1 MKLGELLQVL
11 DEKELCGDEQ
21 QEITSI
27 VSHSGS
33 AGANS
38 LFVAVPGLRA
48 DGHDFLEGVYQAGT
62 RAFVTQ
68 KPFSRPDAATI
79 RVPDSRRA
87 LSLLAAQFYGH
98 PSRQARLIG
107 ITGTN
112 GKTTTTYLIESIL
125 RQAGFMVGVLGTV
138 EYRCGSLKRPAVQT
152 TLEPMELQKIMRDM
166 VDGGAQY
173 MVMEVSS
180 QGLDQRRV
188 DGCQFDAGVFTNLTP
203 EHLDYHETLEN
214 YFQSKERF
222 FTRVLAGSQKQTV
235 RAVINRDDPRGRTL
249 LGTIAVPLLSFG
261 LSAGDI
267 RAASFALSPE
277 GIRADIHTPG
287 SMLPIES
294 PLLGMFNLSNILAAA
309 ATAVA
314 LDIAPDALRAGIE
327 AVHTIPGR
335 MERIENARG
344 MLIVVDYAHTGDAL
358 ENALKTLQDIA
369 PQNIITVF
377 GCGGDRDREKRPVM
391 GSIAARCSDMVIIT
405 SDNPRSEE
413 PEKIIQ
419 EIEAGVL
426 AAGMKK
432 ASAGLYYGAEQKK
445 VYAVCP
451 DRAQAIARAV
461 SLAQPGDI
469 ILIAG
474 KGHETFQQIGD
485 KKFPFD
491 DRDVTRRCLE
501 QCLNAVPGS

>member
-1 MKLGELLQVL
+1 MKLGELLQAL
-11 DEKELCGDEQ
+11 DEKEFSGDEQ
-21 QEITSI
+21 QDITSI

-33 AGANS
+33 AGAGC
-38 LFVAVPGLRA
+38 LFVAVPGLRV
-48 DGHDFLEGVYQAGT
+48 DGHDFLERVYQAGT

-68 KPFSRPDAATI
+68 KPFSLPDAAII

-98 PSRQARLIG
+98 PSRHTALIG

-112 GKTTTTYLIESIL
+112 GKTTTAYLIEAIL
-125 RQAGFMVGVLGTV
+125 QHAGFAVGVLGTI
-138 EYRCGSLKRPAVQT
+138 EYRCGALKLPAVQT
-152 TLEPMELQKIMRDM
+152 TLEPMELQKLLRDM

-188 DGCQFDAGVFTNLTP
+188 DGCDFDAGVFTNLTP

-222 FTRVLAGSQKQTV
+222 FTRVLAGSKKRAA

-249 LGTIAVPLLSFG
+249 LGVIGVPRISYG

-267 RAASFALSPE
+267 HAASFALSPE
-277 GIRADIHTPG
+277 GIRAEIRTPG
-287 SMLPIES
+287 GMMPLHS
-294 PLLGMFNLSNILAAA
+294 PLLGRFNLYNILAAA
-309 ATAVA
+309 ATAAA
-314 LDIAPDALRAGIE
+314 LDIALDAIRAGIE
-327 AVHTIPGR
+327 SVHAIPGR
-335 MERIENARG
+335 MERVENTAG
-344 MLIVVDYAHTGDAL
+344 LLIVIDYAHTGDAL

-369 PQNIITVF
+369 QRSIITVF

-391 GSIAARCSDMVIIT
+391 GSIAARCSDFVIIT
-405 SDNPRSEE
+405 SDNPRSE
-413 PEKIIQ
+413 PPDKIIQ

-426 AAGMKK
+426 ASGMQKAPANLLSGSAHKK
-432 ASAGLYYGAEQKK
+432 R
-445 VYAVCP
+445 YAVCP
-451 DRAQAIARAV
+451 DRAQAIPLAV

-469 ILIAG
+469 VLIAG
-474 KGHETFQQIGD
+474 KGHETFQQIGEE
-485 KKFPFD
+485 KIPFD
-491 DRDVTRRCLE
+491 DRDAARKSLE
-501 QCLNAVPGS
+501 SRQ

>member
-11 DEKELCGDEQ
+11 DEKEWYGDEQ

-27 VSHSGS
+27 ASHSGS
-33 AGANS
+33 AGPNS

-68 KPFSRPDAATI
+68 KPFFRPDATTI

-87 LSLLAAQFYGH
+87 LALLAAQFYGH
-98 PSRQARLIG
+98 PSRQAKLIG

-125 RQAGFMVGVLGTV
+125 RQAGFTVGVLGTV

-180 QGLDQRRV
+180 QGLDQHRV

-203 EHLDYHETLEN
+203 EHLDYHRTLEN

-222 FTRVLAGSQKQTV
+222 FTRVLAGSQKKTV
-235 RAVINRDDPRGRTL
+235 RAVINRDDPHGKAL
-249 LGTIAVPLLSFG
+249 LETITVPCLSFG

-267 RAASFALSPE
+267 HADTVALSSE
-277 GIRADIHTPG
+277 GIHAHIHMPAG
-287 SMLPIES
+287 MLPIYS
-294 PLLGMFNLSNILAAA
+294 PLLGTFNLYNILAAA

-314 LDIAPDALRAGIE
+314 CAVAPEAIRTGIA

-335 MERIENARG
+335 MERIENTCG
-344 MLIVVDYAHTGDAL
+344 LLIVVDYAHTGDAL
-358 ENALKTLQDIA
+358 ENALKTLQEISRR
-369 PQNIITVF
+369 NIITVF

-391 GSIAARCSDMVIIT
+391 GTVAARYSDWVIIT

-413 PEKIIQ
+413 PEKIIR

-432 ASAGLYYGAEQKK
+432 ASAGLSPGAAKHK
-445 VYAVCP
+445 VYDICP
-451 DRAQAIARAV
+451 DRGQAIARAV
-461 SLAQPGDI
+461 SLAQPGDTV
-469 ILIAG
+469 LIAG
-474 KGHETFQQIGD
+474 KGHETFQQVGD
-485 KKFPFD
+485 KKFAFD
-491 DRDVTRRCLE
+491 DRDAARSSLQHR
-501 QCLNAVPGS
+501 Q